1 LVSFFHEL
9 QVGITAH
16 CGFLNAR
23 KCQIAEGFPARVGF
37 DSLRSVKAFI
47 GPWMVLFLACAPPAE
62 EGKGGDCHSLS
73 DCKPGLACIE
83 GKCSTDLK
91 TVKGTVPK
99 YTTDAG
105 AGMAAGDGGAAGA
118 AGKDGG

>member
-9 QVGITAH
+9 QVGITAQ

-23 KCQIAEGFPARVGF
+23 KCQIAEGFPGRVRFG
-37 DSLRSVKAFI
+37 SLRSVKAFI

-62 EGKGGDCHSLS
+62 EGKGGFCHSLS
-73 DCKPGLACIE
+73 DCKAGLACIE

-105 AGMAAGDGGAAGA
+105 MGAAPGDGGAA
-118 AGKDGG
+118 KDGG